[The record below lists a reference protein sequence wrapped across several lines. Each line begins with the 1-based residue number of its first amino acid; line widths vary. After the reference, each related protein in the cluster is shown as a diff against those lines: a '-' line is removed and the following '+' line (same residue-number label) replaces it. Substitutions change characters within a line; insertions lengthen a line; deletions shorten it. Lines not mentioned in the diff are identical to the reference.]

1 MKDPNVINLF
11 SKSIENSEGQ
21 LTAMKAMLEQ
31 MKSFSDEAKEIR
43 EEVID
48 LSMDMKDTR
57 KEMAQ
62 FEKEFRDTNRLLPS
76 EVDDVYT
83 SVVDKSL
90 ELAKTYHS
98 KDDDAFTKFVG
109 KYRRMIWSKMKKRFG
124 TSKYIHIKRMDYVAC
139 LMFIENFD
147 PLDYL

>member
-1 MKDPNVINLF
+1 MKDPNVISMF

-31 MKSFSDEAKEIR
+31 MKSFSDEAREIR

-98 KDDDAFTKFVG
+98 NKEVTFTKFVG
-109 KYRRMIWSKMKKRFG
+109 KYRRMIWSKLKKRFG

>member
-1 MKDPNVINLF
+1 MKDPNVIDLF
-11 SKSIENSEGQ
+11 HKSIENSEGQ
-21 LTAMKAMLEQ
+21 LAAMKAMLDQ
-31 MKSFSDEAKEIR
+31 MKSYSDEAKEVR

-48 LSMDMKDTR
+48 LSQDMRDTR

-83 SVVDKSL
+83 SVVDRSL
-90 ELAKTYHS
+90 ELAKIRHTES
-98 KDDDAFTKFVG
+98 DDNFTKIVG
-109 KYRRMIWSKMKKRFG
+109 KYRRMIWSKLKKRFG
-124 TSKYIHIKRMDYVAC
+124 TSKYIHIKRMDYVSS

-147 PLDYL
+147 PEDYI

>member
-1 MKDPNVINLF
+1 MKEPSVINLF
-11 SKSIENSEGQ
+11 HKSIENSEGQ
-21 LTAMKAMLEQ
+21 LAAMKAMLEQ
-31 MKSFSDEAKEIR
+31 MKLYSDEAKEIR

-48 LSMDMKDTR
+48 LSMGMKDTR

-83 SVVDKSL
+83 SVVARSL
-90 ELAKTYHS
+90 ELAKIWPS
-98 KDDDAFTKFVG
+98 ESSDNFTKTVG